1 MDIKYY
7 SKGNTCADCGKL
19 ITDYATWC
27 RSCARRHYGKAE
39 ITKARRE
46 AKLRKKNKNLKK
58 PDITACKSCIYSCRP
73 GDGNVY
79 CDYIT
84 ITGHSRMCF
93 NKECDKYINGR
104 LKKIYGKNLTTLKKY
119 TKNTKS
125 YKLISSDDKKI
136 EVIQIGTGIIRQLER

>member
-27 RSCARRHYGKAE
+27 RSCARRHYGRVE
-39 ITKARRE
+39 VCKARRE
-46 AKLRKKNKNLKK
+46 AKLRANNKKSKK
-58 PDITACKSCIYSCRP
+58 PDITDCKSCIYSCRP

-93 NKECDKYINGR
+93 GKECDKYIKGR
-104 LKKIYGKNLTTLKKY
+104 LEKIYGKNLTTLKKY